1 MSWGVCRKGSA
12 RSFCCTSWK
21 RRTRPKSRRSPV
33 SAGPRSKCI
42 CFELC
47 VQSERDCGD
56 WNESRAIS
64 FVFGR
69 RFEFGARGKYTRDGA
84 ARGRMPA
91 LLRTSE
97 TTGDQSRFVPRVGEK
112 LGGSLVFL
120 PSRRSG
126 CWAARARMGRCGRG
140 MCFGC
145 SSDSGNPR
153 IPPAAGEGCVR
164 AAVHRAPV
172 CGATRALRA
181 NGGGADGRSGGN
193 ADDGRARSSR
203 PGCGGRGQGRCYCGA
218 GRQGIGGPVGSSF
231 PCGFRQ
237 ETRLPMKQLLAIVA
251 GAVLA
256 VGELGAQTAG
266 MRSAF
271 QQIGWMA
278 THEYRFDVLHMNR
291 PDGQTGPVHGK
302 PFSGTEVR
310 HVIQTLVDGTHVDQ
324 METTASYRD
333 AQGRMRAE
341 NRDRVLIYDP
351 VSGFVYNLD
360 PRTKTYR
367 KTPISDRTSSATIAA
382 TASGTWVATDDSHP
396 PAYGDV
402 SARRGIM
409 HSGPPPVTEDLRRE
423 VINGITCN
431 EARMTN

>member
-1 MSWGVCRKGSA
+1 
-12 RSFCCTSWK
+12 
-21 RRTRPKSRRSPV
+21 
-33 SAGPRSKCI
+33 
-42 CFELC
+42 
-47 VQSERDCGD
+47 
-56 WNESRAIS
+56 
-64 FVFGR
+64 
-69 RFEFGARGKYTRDGA
+69 
-84 ARGRMPA
+84 
-91 LLRTSE
+91 
-97 TTGDQSRFVPRVGEK
+97 
-112 LGGSLVFL
+112 
-120 PSRRSG
+120 
-126 CWAARARMGRCGRG
+126 
-140 MCFGC
+140 
-145 SSDSGNPR
+145 
-153 IPPAAGEGCVR
+153 
-164 AAVHRAPV
+164 
-172 CGATRALRA
+172 
-181 NGGGADGRSGGN
+181 
-193 ADDGRARSSR
+193 
-203 PGCGGRGQGRCYCGA
+203 
-218 GRQGIGGPVGSSF
+218 
-231 PCGFRQ
+231 
-237 ETRLPMKQLLAIVA
+237 MKQLLAIVA
-251 GAVLA
+251 GVVLA
-256 VGELGAQTAG
+256 AGELGAQTAG

-341 NRDRVLIYDP
+341 NRDHVLIYDP

-409 HSGPPPVTEDLRRE
+409 RGSPPAVTEDLGRQ
-423 VINGITCN
+423 VINGIQSN
-431 EARMTN
+431 GARMTITIPKGTFGNDRDVKVVNERWYSDDLQVLVKSSNSDPRFGVTTYELANILQAPPDQGLLRVPSDYRLSEESRVR